1 MHTLGMVLLTTE
13 SFIKL
18 YENHFVYGKKR
29 KHNHVGNISSYT
41 WQKEACLKK
50 LDEKNDSEKINFSEM
65 AREFELLNENGKK
78 GVISF
83 LIYIYIYIFSRRRS
97 VSQYFCSVSINK
109 SSIVNGTLKFAT

>member
-1 MHTLGMVLLTTE
+1 M
-13 SFIKL
+13 
-18 YENHFVYGKKR
+18 
-29 KHNHVGNISSYT
+29 
-41 WQKEACLKK
+41 KK

-83 LIYIYIYIFSRRRS
+83 LIYIYIFSRRRS